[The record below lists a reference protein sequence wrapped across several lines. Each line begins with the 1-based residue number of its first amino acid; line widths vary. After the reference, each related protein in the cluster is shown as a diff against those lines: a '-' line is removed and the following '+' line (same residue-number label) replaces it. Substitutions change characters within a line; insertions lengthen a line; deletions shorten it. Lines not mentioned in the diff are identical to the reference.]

1 MQNWE
6 YETSLSLLGEF
17 AGESTTAGWDL
28 IAFLRISV
36 ETGMKTR
43 IKEKFTG
50 VERVREKEAEIR
62 LDEIVGI
69 EEKSNISM

>member
-1 MQNWE
+1 
-6 YETSLSLLGEF
+6 
-17 AGESTTAGWDL
+17 
-28 IAFLRISV
+28 
-36 ETGMKTR
+36 MKTR

-69 EEKSNISM
+69 EEKSNNSM